1 MKLLSQY
8 IAKTVFA
15 SIALVSLVLL
25 GIQIF
30 ILFVNQLGDIGKAD
44 YDLTQGILFVLCQV
58 PYQVYLFFP
67 MASLMG
73 CLIGL
78 GILASHNEL
87 VVMRAAGVSIGQI
100 TVAVLKVAFVLILMV
115 TVLGETFIPRLIQFS
130 MDQKMQALNGGQSL
144 RTAKGIWLHYRKDF
158 IFIGA
163 ILEDNT
169 LQKVQQFHFD
179 AHHHLQIARSI
190 ERVDYQHGLWLAH
203 GIKQTLLDAKHTE
216 AQHIDS
222 MPWDVKLKPSTLRVS
237 SRRPDEMTLLE
248 LYHYLHDEKINR
260 QVAYNYQLLYLQR
273 LVQPLTTVV
282 MMVLAIPFIF
292 GPLRSSTMGLKL
304 VMGSVVG
311 FSFYMIAHFFGPLC
325 LVLQLPVEVAAFSP
339 TLLFALLGGYL
350 MSRAR

>member
-1 MKLLSQY
+1 MRLLSQY
-8 IAKTVFA
+8 IARTVMG
-15 SIALVSLVLL
+15 SIALVTLVLV
-25 GIQIF
+25 GIQTF
-30 ILFVNQLGDIGKAD
+30 MLFVNQLGDIGKAD
-44 YDLTQGILFVLCQV
+44 YDLMQCAFFVLLQV

-100 TVAVLKVAFVLILMV
+100 TVAVLKVAFLLILV
-115 TVLGETFIPRLIQFS
+115 LTLLGETFIPKLMQFS
-130 MDQKMQALNGGQSL
+130 INQKMQALNGGQSL
-144 RTAKGIWLHYRKDF
+144 RTAKGIWLRYHKDY
-158 IFIGA
+158 IFIGT
-163 ILEDNT
+163 ILEDST
-169 LQKVQQFHFD
+169 LQNVQQFHFD
-179 AHHHLQIARSI
+179 AKHHLQIARSI
-190 ERVDYQHGLWLAH
+190 ERIDYQKGSWLAH
-203 GIKQTLLDAKHTE
+203 GVDQTILGTNHTQAE
-216 AQHIDS
+216 HLDS
-222 MPWDVKLKPSTLRVS
+222 MAWDVKLKPSTVRVT

-248 LYHYLHDEKINR
+248 LHHYLHDEKMNK

-273 LVQPLTTVV
+273 LVQPFTTVV

-304 VMGSVVG
+304 VTGSIVG

-325 LVLQLPVEVAAFSP
+325 LVLQWPVEVAAFAP